1 MLKLEYWMLN
11 VERWM
16 LNVETWTFRMLQHA
30 SSEVIIIQL
39 QVNLNSKLV
48 DIKRQEIC

>member
-1 MLKLEYWMLN
+1 MLKLEYWK
-11 VERWM
+11 
-16 LNVETWTFRMLQHA
+16 LNVETWTFRMLHA